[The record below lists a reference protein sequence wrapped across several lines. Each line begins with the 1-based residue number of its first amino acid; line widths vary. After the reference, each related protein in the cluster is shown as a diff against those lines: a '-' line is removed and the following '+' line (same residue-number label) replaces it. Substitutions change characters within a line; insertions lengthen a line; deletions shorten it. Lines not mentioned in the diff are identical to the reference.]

1 MKIVGVDNYANES
14 VADLL
19 VAENISNRSFADVMC
34 KALND
39 KYCIGEGAPRF
50 YQVME
55 DNYIL
60 SRGME
65 DLV

>member
-1 MKIVGVDNYANES
+1 MKIVGMDNFARES

-19 VAENISNRSFADVMC
+19 VAENISNQSYADVMC

-39 KYCIGEGAPRF
+39 KYCIGENSARY
-50 YQVME
+50 YQIMP
-55 DNYIL
+55 DDYIL